1 MAVNAV
7 EAHVAYKALH
17 VDYPSVGLVD
27 QEGDRPFSMLSREAL
42 RRIEAAPIGSNDFGM
57 PPDRKPGLY
66 VAGDRPT

>member
-7 EAHVAYKALH
+7 EAHVAYKTSH

-42 RRIEAAPIGSNDFGM
+42 RRIEAVPIGSNDFGM